1 MSRAPPFPTSSSRS
15 RAPSN
20 ANVNGNGYYGNE
32 QSQYQYQNGLSQGS
46 TGPLAIPPRIPS
58 GSDASSSTGSG
69 FRSVSQPN
77 GSGPVRP
84 MRSELRGRNVSQA
97 SSQASTQ
104 RGEYREQERGL
115 ASNRSTATNGRERV
129 QYDSGSSGSTLRP
142 RLYEAVNR
150 TNGGS
155 YPSEAGP
162 SRPSMESATYD
173 DDAAYGGYDEEVP
186 AANEPRTERAPEVSP
201 AVNNVIDMWR
211 KAAIKTKGSS
221 PDLQGRGDQ
230 RAEERKK
237 EVERFQRIQARQ
249 NSRITTAR
257 KAKPGEIDAVLDD
270 IQDEWSF
277 VAEPEFNPVA
287 LALSLLDK
295 SSAGRDMKSFRSAKD
310 MLANSLRGTID
321 QNYQEFAAALPHH
334 ASLLSSLSKVQ
345 SEVGDTRARLQETR
359 DTLANKR
366 TDLVQ
371 LWSRGQAVEEM
382 LRLLDEIEHLKGVPD
397 TLESMMSEKR
407 LLQAAIL
414 LVRSLRMINKGELME
429 IGALADLRSYLTG
442 QETALR
448 EILIDE
454 LQNHLY
460 LKVFWCDSRWASYT
474 PGQQQLPV
482 TDVEDDPMASLKQP
496 SNEPPRA
503 LKLTRFLNN
512 LTLRPSNENP
522 YDLAE
527 DSDLSKVT
535 PSTSGQLLSTSAS
548 GLPLKRQSGSA
559 SQNPESNSFEYIE
572 TLLEA
577 LAVLGKLGGA
587 LDNVAQR
594 LPIELFSLVEGTI
607 EEIRDRS
614 DLGKRASLNLQT
626 TNRSSQL
633 WITSNGLS
641 SLKEA
646 ATGLRLAAL
655 EAHTGRIDREPLK
668 DLFWTLYSKLD
679 AVLQGLRVVYEVS
692 NRIGSR
698 RDFKDSSGAKP
709 GALFPLM
716 DIWAPIQTEV
726 RTLLGDYLTDEER
739 GAISGR
745 YQIASINEVLREGRG
760 VQRDKSKAVFRAGK
774 TDAKISAKTLKR
786 HEDELTRVLK
796 DSVPGLVGGSADATI
811 QTSQSTGPGV
821 DDRYT
826 GAGSHFKIVKADAF
840 HVTVLFQ
847 PTLAFLQRV
856 EQVLPPGMGDVA
868 RASTAFLDEF
878 VVKVYLPQLEDKV
891 ATLFH
896 QAAVSADA
904 FQEDPHSM
912 RLSPKPLIKAST
924 QLVSLINSLCAMH
937 RSTPFHTENYSRL
950 ILDIIIRFYQR
961 CYDRFVDLV
970 TVSSK
975 SSEGPEA
982 NLAMSARW
990 GQKPEVT
997 ACLSGLFACKPSDEA
1012 SMKRLCRQETRVE
1025 LNFLTKETVTRADL
1039 IPATKNITALGTL
1052 YHSLTWLISQLQ
1064 TLKGDAVEA
1073 VISPIDSRLS
1083 PISEQ
1088 LMSPTSSAPP
1098 VWDISGKL
1106 ELPLTKAMAL
1116 RYEALLKTYEQLAEL
1131 VIHTIRIEIRCRI
1144 IHFLDLAMRQGNYQL
1159 DHEPGEPD
1167 PHVIDLN
1174 SDLAACEDCTTLSLP
1189 EREKRFIFEGLGTL
1203 MEHLLISNARHVR
1216 FANDLGIKKIFR
1228 NILAL
1233 QQNLKTLSDLP
1244 EDAEFGRAR
1253 RYWELF
1259 LLTPQQLLEGVKKK
1273 PQFSFDDYKSMLYL
1287 RCGVDQTLGDRGVT
1301 DNAVNMYLI
1310 ELHGLV
1316 VDDWDDTAE

>member
-15 RAPSN
+15 RAASN
-20 ANVNGNGYYGNE
+20 ANVNGNGYYTNE
-32 QSQYQYQNGLSQGS
+32 QSQYQYPNGLSQGS
-46 TGPLAIPPRIPS
+46 TAPLRIPP

-69 FRSVSQPN
+69 FRSVSQSN
-77 GSGPVRP
+77 GSAPVRP
-84 MRSELRGRNVSQA
+84 MRSEMRGTRNVSQA
-97 SSQASTQ
+97 SSQASTP
-104 RGEYREQERGL
+104 RGEYREQDRGL
-115 ASNRSTATNGRERV
+115 ASNRSTGTNGRERV
-129 QYDSGSSGSTLRP
+129 QYESGSSGSTLRP

-150 TNGGS
+150 TNGGG
-155 YPSEAGP
+155 YASEAGP
-162 SRPSMESATYD
+162 SRPSMESLTYD

-186 AANEPRTERAPEVSP
+186 AANEPRIEITQEVSP
-201 AVNNVIDMWR
+201 AVNNVIDVWQ
-211 KAAIKTKGSS
+211 KAAVKTKGSS
-221 PDLQGRGDQ
+221 PDVQGRGDQ

-249 NSRITTAR
+249 NSRMMPVR
-257 KAKPGEIDAVLDD
+257 KTRPGEIDSVLDE
-270 IQDEWSF
+270 IGEEWEF
-277 VAEPEFNPVA
+277 VAESEFNPVS
-287 LALSLLDK
+287 LALSLLDN
-295 SSAGRDMKSFRSAKD
+295 SPAGRDPNSFRRAKD

-334 ASLLSSLSKVQ
+334 ASLLNSLNKVQ
-345 SEVGDTRARLQETR
+345 SEIGDTRSRLQETR

-382 LRLLDEIEHLKGVPD
+382 LRLLDEIEHLKGIPD

-429 IGALADLRSYLTG
+429 IGALADLRSYLSG

-460 LKVFWCDSRWASYT
+460 LKVFWCDSRWASYV

-482 TDVEDDPMASLKQP
+482 TDAEDDPMASLKQP
-496 SNEPPRA
+496 LSEPPRPI
-503 LKLTRFLNN
+503 KLTRFLNN
-512 LTLRPSNENP
+512 LALRPSNENP

-527 DSDLSKVT
+527 ESDLSKIS
-535 PSTSGQLLSTSAS
+535 PSASTQLPSSTSAG
-548 GLPLKRQSGSA
+548 GLLSKRQSGSA

-587 LDNVAQR
+587 LDSVAQR
-594 LPIELFSLVEGTI
+594 LPIELFSLVETTI

-614 DLGKRASLNLQT
+614 DLGKRASMNLQSV
-626 TNRSSQL
+626 NRSSRL
-633 WITSNGLS
+633 WITSDGLA

-646 ATGLRLAAL
+646 ANSLRLAAL
-655 EAHTGRIDREPLK
+655 EAHTGRMDREPLK

-679 AVLQGLRVVYEVS
+679 AVLQGLRVVYEVA

-698 RDFKDSSGAKP
+698 RDFKDSSGGKP

-745 YQIASINEVLREGRG
+745 HQIASINEVLREGR

-774 TDAKISAKTLKR
+774 TDAKTSAKTLKR

-796 DSVPGLVGGSADATI
+796 ESVPGLVGGSADTTI
-811 QTSQSTGPGV
+811 QASQSTGTGT

-826 GAGSHFKIVKADAF
+826 GAGSHFRIIKADAF

-904 FQEDPHSM
+904 FQEDPLSM

-1073 VISPIDSRLS
+1073 VISPVDNILS

-1088 LMSPTSSAPP
+1088 LMSPTSFAPP
-1098 VWDISGKL
+1098 VWDLSGKL
-1106 ELPLTKAMAL
+1106 QLPLTKAMAL
-1116 RYEALLKTYEQLAEL
+1116 RYDALLKTYEQLAEL

-1233 QQNLKTLSDLP
+1233 QQNLKLLSDLP

>member
-1 MSRAPPFPTSSSRS
+1 
-15 RAPSN
+15 
-20 ANVNGNGYYGNE
+20 
-32 QSQYQYQNGLSQGS
+32 
-46 TGPLAIPPRIPS
+46 
-58 GSDASSSTGSG
+58 
-69 FRSVSQPN
+69 
-77 GSGPVRP
+77 
-84 MRSELRGRNVSQA
+84 
-97 SSQASTQ
+97 
-104 RGEYREQERGL
+104 
-115 ASNRSTATNGRERV
+115 
-129 QYDSGSSGSTLRP
+129 
-142 RLYEAVNR
+142 
-150 TNGGS
+150 
-155 YPSEAGP
+155 
-162 SRPSMESATYD
+162 MESATYD

-474 PGQQQLPV
+474 PGQQQP
-482 TDVEDDPMASLKQP
+482 
-496 SNEPPRA
+496 
-503 LKLTRFLNN
+503 
-512 LTLRPSNENP
+512 
-522 YDLAE
+522 
-527 DSDLSKVT
+527 
-535 PSTSGQLLSTSAS
+535 
-548 GLPLKRQSGSA
+548 

-997 ACLSGLFACKPSDEA
+997 ACLSGLQNVTHLFQSDEA

-1064 TLKGDAVEA
+1064 TLKGDALEA

>member
-15 RAPSN
+15 RAASN
-20 ANVNGNGYYGNE
+20 ANVNGNGYYSNE
-32 QSQYQYQNGLSQGS
+32 QSQYQYQNGLSRGAS
-46 TGPLAIPPRIPS
+46 TTPLVVPPRAP
-58 GSDASSSTGSG
+58 SDASSSTGSG
-69 FRSVSQPN
+69 FRNVSQPN

-97 SSQASTQ
+97 SSQASTP
-104 RGEYREQERGL
+104 RGDYREQERGM
-115 ASNRSTATNGRERV
+115 ASNRSAGTNGRERV
-129 QYDSGSSGSTLRP
+129 QYESGSSGSTLRP

-150 TNGGS
+150 ANGGS

-162 SRPSMESATYD
+162 SRPSMESLAVD
-173 DDAAYGGYDEEVP
+173 DEAAYGGYDEEVP
-186 AANEPRTERAPEVSP
+186 AANDTGVERTQEVSP
-201 AVNNVIDMWR
+201 AVNNVIEMWR

-257 KAKPGEIDAVLDD
+257 KANTGEIDAVLDE
-270 IQDEWSF
+270 INDEWEF
-277 VAEPEFNPVA
+277 VTQPEFNPVA

-295 SSAGRDMKSFRSAKD
+295 SSAGRNPDSFRRAKD

-321 QNYQEFAAALPHH
+321 QSYQEFAAALPHH
-334 ASLLSSLSKVQ
+334 ASLLSSLNKVQ
-345 SEVGDTRARLQETR
+345 SEIGDTRARLQETR
-359 DTLANKR
+359 DALANKR

-429 IGALADLRSYLTG
+429 IGALADLRSYLSG

-460 LKVFWCDSRWASYT
+460 LKVFWCDSRWAAYI

-482 TDVEDDPMASLKQP
+482 TDAEDDPMATLRPAQ
-496 SNEPPRA
+496 NESPRP

-512 LTLRPSNENP
+512 LALRPSNENP

-527 DSDLSKVT
+527 ESDLAKVT
-535 PSTSGQLLSTSAS
+535 QSASAQLLSSAS
-548 GLPLKRQSGSA
+548 AGGLPSRRQSA
-559 SQNPESNSFEYIE
+559 PVSQNPESNSFEYIE

-587 LDNVAQR
+587 LDSVAQR
-594 LPIELFSLVEGTI
+594 LPIELFSLVEATI
-607 EEIRDRS
+607 EEVRDRS
-614 DLGKRASLNLQT
+614 DLGKRASMNLLP
-626 TNRSSQL
+626 TNRNSRV
-633 WITSNGLS
+633 WIASNGLS
-641 SLKEA
+641 SLKEVA
-646 ATGLRLAAL
+646 SGLRLAAL

-716 DIWAPIQTEV
+716 DIWAPIQAEV

-745 YQIASINEVLREGRG
+745 HQIASINEVLREGR
-760 VQRDKSKAVFRAGK
+760 VQRDKSKAIFRAGK
-774 TDAKISAKTLKR
+774 TDAKTSAKTLRR

-796 DSVPGLVGGSADATI
+796 DSVPGLVGGAADATM
-811 QTSQSTGPGV
+811 QTSQSTGTGS

-826 GAGSHFKIVKADAF
+826 GAGAHFKIVKADAF

-847 PTLAFLQRV
+847 PTLSFLQRV

-896 QAAVSADA
+896 QAAVGADA
-904 FQEDPHSM
+904 FQEDPLSM
-912 RLSPKPLIKAST
+912 RLSSKPLIKAST

-975 SSEGPEA
+975 SSEGAEA

-997 ACLSGLFACKPSDEA
+997 ACLSGLFGCKPSNVV

-1064 TLKGDAVEA
+1064 NLKGDAVEA
-1073 VISPIDSRLS
+1073 LISPVESRLS

-1088 LMSPTSSAPP
+1088 LMSPVTSAPP

-1106 ELPLTKAMAL
+1106 ELPLTKAMAM
-1116 RYEALLKTYEQLAEL
+1116 RYDAILKTYEQLAEL

-1259 LLTPQQLLEGVKKK
+1259 LLTPQQLLESVKKK
-1273 PQFSFDDYKSMLYL
+1273 PQFSFEDYKSMLYL

-1316 VDDWDDTAE
+1316 VDDWDDTAD

>member
-15 RAPSN
+15 RAASN
-20 ANVNGNGYYGNE
+20 ADRNGYYNTNE
-32 QSQYQYQNGLSQGS
+32 QGQYQYQNGLGQNSIP
-46 TGPLAIPPRIPS
+46 PLAIPPRGPDGPS
-58 GSDASSSTGSG
+58 STTGSG
-69 FRSVSQPN
+69 FRNFSQPN
-77 GSGPVRP
+77 GAGPVRP

-97 SSQASTQ
+97 SSQASTP
-104 RGEYREQERGL
+104 RGEYREQERGM
-115 ASNRSTATNGRERV
+115 ASNRSTGTNGRDRA
-129 QYDSGSSGSTLRP
+129 QYESSSSGSALRP
-142 RLYEAVNR
+142 RLYDAVNR
-150 TNGGS
+150 ANGGS

-162 SRPSMESATYD
+162 SRPSMESLRYD
-173 DDAAYGGYDEEVP
+173 DDAAYGGYDEEIPPVNNP
-186 AANEPRTERAPEVSP
+186 PIERTQEVSP

-221 PDLQGRGDQ
+221 PDLQGREDQ

-237 EVERFQRIQARQ
+237 EMERFQRIQARQ
-249 NSRITTAR
+249 NSRITNAR
-257 KAKPGEIDAVLDD
+257 KARPGEIDAVLDE
-270 IQDEWSF
+270 IQDEWAY
-277 VAEPEFNPVA
+277 VTEPEFNPVA

-295 SSAGRDMKSFRSAKD
+295 TAGARMNSFRQAKD

-334 ASLLSSLSKVQ
+334 ASLLTSLSKVQ
-345 SEVGDTRARLQETR
+345 SEVADTRTRLQQTR
-359 DTLANKR
+359 DALANKR

-382 LRLLDEIEHLKGVPD
+382 LRLLDEIEHLKSVPD

-414 LVRSLRMINKGELME
+414 LVRSLRMINKGELTE
-429 IGALADLRSYLTG
+429 IGALVDLRSYLSG

-460 LKVFWCDSRWASYT
+460 LKVFWCDSRWAPYV
-474 PGQQQLPV
+474 PGQQQLPI
-482 TDVEDDPMASLKQP
+482 TDAEDDPAASLKP
-496 SNEPPRA
+496 PPGEPTKPP
-503 LKLTRFLNN
+503 KLTRFLNN
-512 LTLRPSNENP
+512 LALRPSNENP

-527 DSDLSKVT
+527 DSELSKIT
-535 PSTSGQLLSTSAS
+535 PSTSTQVTSSTSA
-548 GLPLKRQSGSA
+548 LFAKRQSVA
-559 SQNPESNSFEYIE
+559 VSQNPESNSFEYIE

-587 LDNVAQR
+587 LDAVAQR
-594 LPIELFSLVEGTI
+594 LPIELFSLVEATI
-607 EEIRDRS
+607 EEVRDRS

-626 TNRSSQL
+626 TSRSSQL
-633 WITSNGLS
+633 WIAPNGSS

-646 ATGLRLAAL
+646 ASALRLAAL
-655 EAHTGRIDREPLK
+655 EAHTGRMDREPLK
-668 DLFWTLYSKLD
+668 DLFWTLFSKLD

-726 RTLLGDYLTDEER
+726 RILLGDYLTDEER
-739 GAISGR
+739 GALSGR
-745 YQIASINEVLREGRG
+745 YQIASINEVLRDGR
-760 VQRDKSKAVFRAGK
+760 VQRDKTKTVFRAGK
-774 TDAKISAKTLKR
+774 TDAKTSAKTLKR
-786 HEDELTRVLK
+786 HEEELTRVLK
-796 DSVPGLVGGSADATI
+796 ESVPGLVGGATDATV
-811 QTSQSTGPGV
+811 QASQSTGV
-821 DDRYT
+821 DDRYSGQ
-826 GAGSHFKIVKADAF
+826 GAHFKIVKADAF

-847 PTLAFLQRV
+847 PTLSFLQRV
-856 EQVLPPGMGDVA
+856 EHVLPPGMGDVA
-868 RASTAFLDEF
+868 RASTTFLDEF
-878 VVKVYLPQLEDKV
+878 VVKVHLPQLEDKV

-896 QAAVSADA
+896 QAAVGADA
-904 FQEDPHSM
+904 FQEDPMST
-912 RLSPKPLIKAST
+912 RLSSKPLIKAST

-975 SSEGPEA
+975 SSEGSEA

-997 ACLSGLFACKPSDEA
+997 ACLSGLFACKPTDEA

-1064 TLKGDAVEA
+1064 SLKGDTADT
-1073 VISPIDSRLS
+1073 IMSPVDSHLS
-1083 PISEQ
+1083 PISDQ
-1088 LMSPTSSAPP
+1088 LMSPISSVPP
-1098 VWDISGKL
+1098 VWDSSSKL
-1106 ELPLTKAMAL
+1106 ELPLTRAMSL
-1116 RYEALLKTYEQLAEL
+1116 RYDAILKTYEQLAEL

-1159 DHEPGEPD
+1159 EHEPGEPE

-1259 LLTPQQLLEGVKKK
+1259 LLTPQQLLESVKKR

-1301 DNAVNMYLI
+1301 DNSVNMYLI

-1316 VDDWDDTAE
+1316 IDDWDDTAE